1 MFNLKESQN
10 NIFHLIMD
18 RSNNKMHVIDL
29 EFITH
34 FEKVIA
40 KVESLKSLKGLVLL
54 SNHDEFIAGGDLAML
69 RDVSNL
75 DECRELTIRLHQV
88 LRKIETL
95 GRPVVACLNGT
106 TLGGGFEVT
115 LACHHRVA
123 LSSKKY
129 KLGLPEVAFGLLPG
143 AGGTQRLP
151 RMIGI
156 QSSLAYLI
164 QGKTV
169 FPEKALEDGLVDALA
184 PTVDELIKL
193 AENFITE
200 NPEATNPWDK
210 KKFKI
215 PGGEVQSKS
224 GYMVIPSATAIMSAK
239 TFGNYLAPK
248 NILSCVYEGLQVPID
263 RALEIETS
271 YFSELVLN
279 PSTKKMIRTL
289 FYSINECKKGIHRP
303 KDVEK
308 KEIKK
313 VGILGAGMMGAGIAY
328 ASAKAGI
335 AVVLKDLSQ
344 DIVEKG
350 KAYSATILD
359 KEIKNKRSTLEKKE
373 ALLELI
379 QTTTDVNDLKDCD
392 LIIEAV
398 IEDRKIK
405 SIVTKETEL
414 VISENAVFASNT
426 STLPITS
433 LAKESSRPDNFI
445 GLHFFS
451 PADKMPLVEVIL
463 GEQSSNESLA
473 LCLDYI
479 SKINKTPIVVNDGRG
494 FYTSRVFTTYV
505 IEGIKL
511 LHDGVSPALI
521 ENAGKQ
527 AGMPVGP
534 LAVAD
539 EVSIDLIHHI
549 LQQTVSDLGIESIDQ
564 QAYKTVSLFVNQLGR
579 LGRKSGKGFYEY
591 PEQGKKILSPELSS
605 HFKISETQPSIEDVK
620 NRLLYIQSLESLKCL
635 KEKVLTT
642 ARDGDVG
649 SIIGFGFPAWTGGV
663 FSFIELEGI
672 DNFTNTCNNLA
683 KLYGSR
689 FNPPEN
695 IKSIKFYS

>member
-1 MFNLKESQN
+1 
-10 NIFHLIMD
+10 MD